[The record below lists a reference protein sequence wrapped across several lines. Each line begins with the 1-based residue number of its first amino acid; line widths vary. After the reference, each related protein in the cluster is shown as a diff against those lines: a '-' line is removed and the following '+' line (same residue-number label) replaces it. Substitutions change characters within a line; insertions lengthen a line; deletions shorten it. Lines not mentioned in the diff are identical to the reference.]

1 MKKNMLNDI
10 KQHLMTGTSFMIPFV
25 VAGGILF
32 ALSVMLSGEAAV
44 PEAGWLA
51 GLNQIGAAG
60 LALFIPALG
69 GYIAFSMADK
79 PGIAP
84 GFIGAYLAR
93 EVGATAA
100 RLAHGSAVVPYRF
113 RSLFKRDRHIV
124 IELYRT
130 ERPAVCAVAVSN
142 ESDHVGT
149 IHKIHAAQVYLCPC
163 SRGSAGKR
171 RHLLPLQ
178 LRDRCRRP

>member
-93 EVGATAA
+93 EVGAGFLGGIAA
-100 RLAHGSAVVPYRF
+100 GFIAGY
-113 RSLFKRDRHIV
+113 
-124 IELYRT
+124 T
-130 ERPAVCAVAVSN
+130 VAMLKKSN
-142 ESDHVGT
+142 Y
-149 IHKIHAAQVYLCPC
+149 QC
-163 SRGSAGKR
+163 SIA
-171 RHLLPLQ
+171 L
-178 LRDRCRRP
+178 